1 MLALVRRNSEFAGI
15 IGTETYKQVNGVP
28 VCIGDVVKVSKGSYY
43 NECEG
48 VVGIF
53 TDTISVMGLGS
64 IPISELNIVEITK
77 SHKDLHLHSTLQDGY
92 YQVRVFKE

>member
-15 IGTETYKQVNGVP
+15 IGTNTSQSVNGVP
-28 VCIGDVVKVSKGSYY
+28 VCIGDVVKVSKGDYY

-53 TDTISVMGLGS
+53 TDRVSVMGLGS
-64 IPISELNIVEITK
+64 IPISELTIVDIIA
-77 SHKDLHLHSTLQDGY
+77 SHQELTLHATLQDGY
-92 YQVRVFKE
+92 YQVREFKE